1 MRMSDISKEYAAGTD
16 APVRETE
23 ETGMKMMIDDTVV
36 PVVWED
42 NAAVKALAERVK
54 KKAAEVEMSRYGG
67 FEQVGDLGFFLP
79 AEAVRI
85 TTDPGDIV
93 LYGRDQIVVFYG
105 QNTWAYTKLGHIG
118 SSPAE
123 LKKLLGNG
131 NVTVTIMAG
140 EGK

>member
-1 MRMSDISKEYAAGTD
+1 MRMSDISKEYAGGTD

-67 FEQVGDLGFFLP
+67 FE
-79 AEAVRI
+79 
-85 TTDPGDIV
+85 
-93 LYGRDQIVVFYG
+93 
-105 QNTWAYTKLGHIG
+105 
-118 SSPAE
+118 
-123 LKKLLGNG
+123 
-131 NVTVTIMAG
+131 
-140 EGK
+140 

>member
-1 MRMSDISKEYAAGTD
+1 
-16 APVRETE
+16 
-23 ETGMKMMIDDTVV
+23 MKMMIDDTVV